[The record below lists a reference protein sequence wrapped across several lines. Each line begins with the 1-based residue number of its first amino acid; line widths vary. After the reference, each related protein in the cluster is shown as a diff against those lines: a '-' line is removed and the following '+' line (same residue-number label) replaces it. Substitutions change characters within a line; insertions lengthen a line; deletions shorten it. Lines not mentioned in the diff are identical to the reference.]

1 MKKKII
7 IIGKNSFIG
16 FNLFKFLKNK
26 FNIKI
31 YDYQKFL
38 NLNKN
43 FLLNIDYVIYCTSN
57 IEYVKKKYLE
67 KNDFDF
73 QISKKIKDL
82 KCKMIFLTSRK
93 IYKLGDNLSEAS
105 KLEPNCNYSK
115 NKLYTEKKLLE
126 NLKNKILILR
136 ISNLIGINK
145 SKNNNKKIHKT
156 FIDSFFFNVQKGIIF
171 NNEKSYKD
179 FLSINKFSEIIE
191 KLINKKAVGIYNV
204 SLGKKVYLN
213 KLINWLNLFNK
224 NKYKC
229 IDIPKSYKTE
239 CFYLNNDKLM
249 KKINIKNR
257 LIDLEKYC
265 KFISKFYFKKK
276 NK

>member
-16 FNLFKFLKNK
+16 SNLFKFLKNK

-38 NLNKN
+38 NLSSK
-43 FLLNIDYVIYCTSN
+43 LLFDVKYIINCSSN
-57 IEYVKKKYLE
+57 IQYVNKKYSE

-73 QISKKIKDL
+73 QISKKIKNL

-93 IYKLGDNLSEAS
+93 IYRLGDNLNELS
-105 KLEPNCNYSK
+105 KLKPNCNYSK
-115 NKLYTEKKLLE
+115 NKLKTEKKLLKK
-126 NLKNKILILR
+126 LKNRILVLR
-136 ISNLIGINK
+136 ISNLIGLHKYRN
-145 SKNNNKKIHKT
+145 SNKKIHKT
-156 FIDSFFFNVQKGIIF
+156 FIDIFFSNVQKGIIF
-171 NNEKSYKD
+171 NNAKNYKD
-179 FLSINKFSEIIE
+179 FLSINKFNQIIE

-224 NKYKC
+224 NKYKY

-257 LIDLEKYC
+257 LIDLEKDC
-265 KFISKFYFKKK
+265 KAISKFFFKKK

>member
-7 IIGKNSFIG
+7 IIGKNGFIG
-16 FNLFKFLKNK
+16 SNLTKLLKKKFDVKL
-26 FNIKI
+26 
-31 YDYQKFL
+31 YDYRKFL
-38 NLNKN
+38 NINPIFFFDLS
-43 FLLNIDYVIYCTSN
+43 YVINCTSN
-57 IEYVKKKYLE
+57 KQYVKKKYSE

-82 KCKMIFLTSRK
+82 NCKMIFFTTRK
-93 IYKLGDNLSEAS
+93 IYKLGDNLKESGRL
-105 KLEPNCNYSK
+105 KPNCNYSK
-115 NKLYTEKKLLE
+115 NKLRTEKKLLKS
-126 NLKNKILILR
+126 LKNRILVLR

-145 SKNNNKKIHKT
+145 SNNNNKKIHKT
-156 FIDSFFFNVQKGIIF
+156 FIDSFFFNIQRGIIF
-171 NNEKSYKD
+171 NNEKNYKD
-179 FLSINKFSEIIE
+179 FLSINKFCEIVE
-191 KLINKKAVGIYNV
+191 KLVTKEVAGVYNV
-204 SLGKKVYLN
+204 SIGQKVYLN

-224 NKYKC
+224 NKYKS

-257 LIDLEKYC
+257 LIDLQKDC
-265 KFISKFYFKKK
+265 KSISKIFFKKN

>member
-16 FNLFKFLKNK
+16 SNLIKLLKKN
-26 FNIKI
+26 FNIRS
-31 YDYQKFL
+31 YDYDKFL
-38 NLNKN
+38 NVNPK
-43 FLLNIDYVIYCTSN
+43 LLFDVSYVINCSSN
-57 IEYVKKKYLE
+57 KKYLNKKYSE

-82 KCKMIFLTSRK
+82 NCKMIFLTSRK
-93 IYKLGDNLSEAS
+93 IYKLGDNLNERS

-115 NKLYTEKKLLE
+115 NKLHTEKKLLK
-126 NLKNKILILR
+126 NLKNRILILR

-145 SKNNNKKIHKT
+145 PRNNNKKIHMT
-156 FIDSFFFNVQKGIIF
+156 FIDSFFLNVKRGIIF
-171 NNEKSYKD
+171 KNGKNYKD
-179 FLSINKFSEIIE
+179 FLSINKFSEIVE
-191 KLINKKAVGIYNV
+191 KLINKKVVGIYNV
-204 SLGKKVYLN
+204 SIGQKVYLT

-224 NKYKC
+224 NKYK
-229 IDIPKSYKTE
+229 IVDITKNYKTE

-257 LIDLEKYC
+257 LIDLEKDC
-265 KFISKFYFKKK
+265 KSISKFFFKKK
-276 NK
+276 SK

>member
-16 FNLFKFLKNK
+16 FNLFKFFKNN
-26 FNIKI
+26 FNTKI
-31 YDYQKFL
+31 YDYKEF
-38 NLNKN
+38 
-43 FLLNIDYVIYCTSN
+43 LNIDPKLLFDVNYIINCSSNKQYVN
-57 IEYVKKKYLE
+57 KEYSE

-82 KCKMIFLTSRK
+82 NCKMIFLTSRK
-93 IYKLGDNLSEAS
+93 IYKLGDNLNETS

-115 NKLYTEKKLLE
+115 NKLLTEKKLLK
-126 NLKNKILILR
+126 NLKNRILILR

-145 SKNNNKKIHKT
+145 SKINNNKIHKT
-156 FIDSFFFNVQKGIIF
+156 FIDIFFFNIQRGIIF
-171 NNEKSYKD
+171 NNGKTYKD

-191 KLINKKAVGIYNV
+191 KLINKKVVGIYNV
-204 SLGKKVYLN
+204 SLGKKVYLT
-213 KLINWLNLFNK
+213 KLVNWLNLFNK
-224 NKYKC
+224 NKYKS
-229 IDIPKSYKTE
+229 INFPKSYKTE

-257 LIDLEKYC
+257 LIDLEKDC
-265 KFISKFYFKKK
+265 KSISKFFFKKK

>member
-16 FNLFKFLKNK
+16 ANLFKSLKNK
-26 FNIKI
+26 FNTKI
-31 YDYQKFL
+31 YNYQTFL
-38 NLNKN
+38 NIRPK
-43 FLLNIDYVIYCTSN
+43 LLFNVNYVINCSSKKQ
-57 IEYVKKKYLE
+57 YVKKKYSE

-93 IYKLGDNLSEAS
+93 IYRLGDNLNESS
-105 KLEPNCNYSK
+105 KLKPNCNYSK
-115 NKLYTEKKLLE
+115 NKLKTEKKLLK
-126 NLKNKILILR
+126 NLKNRILILR
-136 ISNLIGINK
+136 ISNLIGV
-145 SKNNNKKIHKT
+145 NNSRISNKKIHKT
-156 FIDSFFFNVQKGIIF
+156 FIDVFFSNVQRGIIF
-171 NNEKSYKD
+171 NNAKSYKD

-191 KLINKKAVGIYNV
+191 KLINKKAVAIYNV

-249 KKINIKNR
+249 KEINIKNR
-257 LIDLEKYC
+257 LIDLEKDC
-265 KFISKFYFKKK
+265 KVISKFLFKKL

>member
-16 FNLFKFLKNK
+16 INLFKYLKNK

-31 YDYQKFL
+31 YDYRKFL
-38 NLNKN
+38 NLSPK
-43 FLLNIDYVIYCTSN
+43 LLFDVDYVINCSSN
-57 IEYVKKKYLE
+57 KQYVKKKYSE

-93 IYKLGDNLSEAS
+93 IYKLGDNLNESS
-105 KLEPNCNYSK
+105 KLKPNCNYSK
-115 NKLYTEKKLLE
+115 NKLNTEKKLLK
-126 NLKNKILILR
+126 NLKNRVLILR
-136 ISNLIGINK
+136 ISNLIGVNK
-145 SKNNNKKIHKT
+145 SKNNKKKIHKT
-156 FIDSFFFNVQKGIIF
+156 FIDVFFSNVQRGIIF
-171 NNEKSYKD
+171 NNGKIYKD
-179 FLSINKFSEIIE
+179 FLSTNKFSEIIE

-213 KLINWLNLFNK
+213 KLVNWLNLFNK
-224 NKYKC
+224 NEYKC
-229 IDIPKSYKTE
+229 INIPKSYKTE

-257 LIDLEKYC
+257 LIDLEKDC
-265 KFISKFYFKKK
+265 IAISKFFFNK

>member
-7 IIGKNSFIG
+7 IIGKYSFIG
-16 FNLFKFLKNK
+16 SNLFKSLKNK
-26 FNIKI
+26 FNIKV

-38 NLNKN
+38 NVSSK
-43 FLLNIDYVIYCTSN
+43 LLFDVNYVINCSSN
-57 IEYVKKKYLE
+57 KQYINKKYSE

-82 KCKMIFLTSRK
+82 NCKMIFLTSRK
-93 IYKLGDNLSEAS
+93 IYELRDNLNESS
-105 KLEPNCNYSK
+105 KLRPNCNYSK
-115 NKLYTEKKLLE
+115 NKLNTEKKLLK
-126 NLKNKILILR
+126 NLKNRILILR

-145 SKNNNKKIHKT
+145 PNNNNKKLHKT
-156 FIDSFFFNVQKGIIF
+156 FVDIFFLNVQRGITF
-171 NNEKSYKD
+171 NNGKDYKD
-179 FLSINKFSEIIE
+179 FLSIRKFSEIIE

-249 KKINIKNR
+249 KKIHVKNR
-257 LIDLEKYC
+257 LIDLEKAC
-265 KFISKFYFKKK
+265 KAISKFFFKKK